1 MAEQSKFSKA
11 NMLAQVLV
19 SPAGR
24 AFLALLLVLIIGAL
38 FNADGAFFKI
48 GTHRDTL
55 RQASVYGILACGM
68 TLVIL
73 SGGID
78 LSVGSVLALVSVCCA
93 DGDPLELVRLVGGA
107 RLPDHRWLLRRR
119 FRSGHGP
126 FGCSTIY
133 RHTFDDGPGSR
144 VGQIRLGW
152 NESFH
157 RDYES

>member
-1 MAEQSKFSKA
+1 MTENSQARTVHRLGP
-11 NMLAQVLV
+11 MLA

-24 AFLALLLVLIIGAL
+24 AFLALLLVLIIGVI

-78 LSVGSVLALVSVCCA
+78 LAVGSMLALVAVCCA
-93 DGDPLELVRLVGGA
+93 QMA
-107 RLPDHRWLLRRR
+107 IH
-119 FRSGHGP
+119 
-126 FGCSTIY
+126 
-133 RHTFDDGPGSR
+133 
-144 VGQIRLGW
+144 W
-152 NESFH
+152 N
-157 RDYES
+157 